1 MTIDQNFVD
10 HIFTI
15 NDFSSSYISSLNYLE
30 NDGNNKKLLLQS
42 SLDKSLSKSVY
53 NYLMSLDFVK
63 TCSVK

>member
-1 MTIDQNFVD
+1 MD

-42 SLDKSLSKSVY
+42 LLDKSLSK
-53 NYLMSLDFVK
+53 
-63 TCSVK
+63 